1 VNQRLKCRLPMEAQ
15 LHMYQAMFVWDGS
28 AVRVE
33 EAFPDP
39 VEQEES
45 DRVLHT
51 DTEGFH
57 KHIPAN
63 TRLQLYWH
71 DSNNGQRHVCG
82 CAIEV
87 GEFEIVVQAE
97 KPVPVGTVVVVNTA
111 KSGFVG
117 RASIQR
123 WEPRGFNYRI
133 GVRMLDSH
141 AREL

>member
-1 VNQRLKCRLPMEAQ
+1 MAAW
-15 LHMYQAMFVWDGS
+15 LHMYQAMLVWSGS

-33 EAFPDP
+33 EAFPDAMEP
-39 VEQEES
+39 EES
-45 DRVLHT
+45 NHALHT
-51 DTEGFH
+51 DAEGFQ

-87 GEFEIVVQAE
+87 GEFEMVVEAE
-97 KPVPVGTVVVVNTA
+97 KPVPAGTVVVVNTA

-123 WEPRGFNYRI
+123 WEPKGFNYRI
-133 GVRMLDSH
+133 GLRLQNSNG
-141 AREL
+141 REL